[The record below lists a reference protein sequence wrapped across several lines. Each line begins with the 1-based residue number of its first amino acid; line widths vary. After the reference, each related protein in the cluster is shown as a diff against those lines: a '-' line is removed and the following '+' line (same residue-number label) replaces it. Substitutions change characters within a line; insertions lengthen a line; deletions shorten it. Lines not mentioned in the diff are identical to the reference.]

1 MANKNWR
8 TIPNI
13 VFAQID
19 FAEKKHPEF
28 CVRFL
33 KQTESVPHIDN
44 ELAIARAQSDAEA
57 KDGYSVQATL
67 NEEVWESM
75 EAYAKGEYEHAIE
88 ELAQV
93 AAVAMRAMNF
103 IMEKHVSTEVTNV

>member
-1 MANKNWR
+1 MSNDNWR
-8 TIPNI
+8 TIPDM
-13 VFAQID
+13 VMAQVD
-19 FAEKKHPEF
+19 FAKSKHPEF

-33 KQTESVPHIDN
+33 KQTEAGPHIDN

-67 NEEVWESM
+67 NEEVWEAM
-75 EAYAKGEYEHAIE
+75 DAYAKGEYEHAIE

-103 IMEKHVSTEVTNV
+103 IMEKHTTETT

>member
-1 MANKNWR
+1 MNDGSMLKI
-8 TIPNI
+8 TQM
-13 VFAQID
+13 VGAQID
-19 FAEKKHPEF
+19 FAESKHPEF

-33 KQTESVPHIDN
+33 KQTESGPHIDN
-44 ELAIARAQSDAEA
+44 ELAIARAQSGAEA

-103 IMEKHVSTEVTNV
+103 IMEKHITEVHCV

>member
-1 MANKNWR
+1 MTDNW
-8 TIPNI
+8 TS
-13 VFAQID
+13 VATAVGLQLEY
-19 FAEKKHPEF
+19 AESKHPEF

-33 KQTESVPHIDN
+33 KQTETGPHIDN

-67 NEEVWESM
+67 NEEVWEAM
-75 EAYAKGEYEHAIE
+75 EAYAKCEYKHAIE

-93 AAVAMRAMNF
+93 AAVAMRAINF
-103 IMEKHVSTEVTNV
+103 IMERHLQGGN